1 MFIKEWTVE
10 DKLRKDSEL
19 WTNWLKKYINR
30 LYEEENSIDK
40 RIDLMNST
48 NPRFI
53 LRNHLAQDS
62 IEHAEQGDF
71 ERAKIFLKIL
81 ENPFSIDSIE
91 NILTDFKSSE
101 CIFKILKIC

>member
-19 WTNWLKKYINR
+19 WTDWLKKYINR
-30 LYEEENSIDK
+30 LYDEENSIYNNKNK

-101 CIFKILKIC
+101 CI

>member
-1 MFIKEWTVE
+1 
-10 DKLRKDSEL
+10 
-19 WTNWLKKYINR
+19 
-30 LYEEENSIDK
+30 
-40 RIDLMNST
+40 MNST

-81 ENPFSIDSIE
+81 ENPFSNDSIE
-91 NILTDFKSSE
+91 NILTDFKSSDSLIKADPMFFE
-101 CIFKILKIC
+101 KPPAIEKCTKLTCSS